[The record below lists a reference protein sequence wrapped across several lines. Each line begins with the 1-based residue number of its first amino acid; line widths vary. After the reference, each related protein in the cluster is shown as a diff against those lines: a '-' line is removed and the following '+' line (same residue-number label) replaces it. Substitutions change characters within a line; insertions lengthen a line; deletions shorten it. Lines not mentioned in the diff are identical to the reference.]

1 LGKGLF
7 QFSILS
13 HWGKMIWLDVVYA
26 LAVSL
31 AATVL
36 CLNQF

>member
-1 LGKGLF
+1 
-7 QFSILS
+7 
-13 HWGKMIWLDVVYA
+13 MIWLDVVYA